1 MAILRKGPFVDS
13 NLDAVD
19 VPTMGNGYPNAFT
32 GTYPVTCADNGWVG
46 EDWEGYYYKESL
58 INPIGSPPS
67 FNEQF
72 DGLFNLG
79 DTITTVSAT
88 TTQLQEIAVSVVV
101 IAFRYQATQD
111 FDMRIVHSSGAGDG
125 FLTRIFVGP
134 NQSSAYKIYEDTT
147 SSGSHDFT
155 VPAQVAP
162 DNVVYAFCQAY
173 TNRTSFPV
181 TAGPSSITLT
191 SI

>member
-1 MAILRKGPFVDS
+1 MDS

-58 INPIGSPPS
+58 INVLGNPPS
-67 FNEQF
+67 FNQQF

-79 DTITTVSAT
+79 DTVT
-88 TTQLQEIAVSVVV
+88 AVSSTTSELAFAYSIVV

-111 FDMRIVHSSGAGDG
+111 FDMRIVHSSTSGSD

-134 NQSSAYKIYEDTT
+134 NQASAYKIYEDDT

-162 DNVVYAFCQAY
+162 DNIVYAFCQAS
-173 TNRTSFPV
+173 TDGTSFPQ
-181 TAGPSSITLT
+181 TAGPSSLTLT